1 MKKNIL
7 AIAIASAVA
16 APVAMADAPTVY
28 GQFNVA
34 IDSTSIDK
42 HDTYNLDTDTPGTA
56 DSASAMDVVNRNSRV
71 GVKGS
76 SDLGNG
82 LKAVY
87 QLETTVNV
95 PNGGDKKSSFGGA
108 RNTFVGVAGGF
119 GTVVMGRHDSPL
131 RMIQPSDGFA
141 DSAYAGNNTSNFNGN
156 LSGED
161 RLDEVVAY
169 LSPDFNGIKFAVA
182 LSGQKGLEGTNDA
195 GVADDQ
201 ALTNGTSMNVTY
213 GSKKS
218 GIFAAVGQTT
228 AVGGDYSVTRATVQ
242 YNEAGLLASF
252 MYNQEKDVGNSMTI
266 GAAYKMGAL
275 TPRAKMSMITY
286 DKNFTD
292 ESATNMAIGVDY
304 ALGKTTRVYAE
315 YAALGENSLYT
326 TVAANGDEILRNASR
341 SAMSVGLFHKF

>member
-34 IDSTSIDK
+34 IDNISPDGGDST
-42 HDTYNLDTDTPGTA
+42 
-56 DSASAMDVVNRNSRV
+56 MDVVNRNSRV

-76 SDLGNG
+76 EDLGNG

-95 PNGGDKKSSFGGA
+95 PNGGESGSFGGA

-141 DSAYAGNNTSNFNGN
+141 DSAYAGNNTKRFNGN
-156 LSGED
+156 LDGED

-182 LSGQKGLEGTNDA
+182 ISGQTNLA
-195 GVADDQ
+195 AADTTTSREAQ
-201 ALTNGTSMNVTY
+201 SLTNATSMNVTY

-218 GIFAAVGQTT
+218 GIFAAVGITT
-228 AVGGDYSVTRATVQ
+228 TGESSTGGAGTVADPYTVGEERGDITRATVQ
-242 YNEAGLLASF
+242 YNEGGILASF
-252 MYNQEKDVGNSMTI
+252 MYNGQADVGSAMTLG
-266 GAAYKMGAL
+266 GAYNMGAL
-275 TPRAKMSMITY
+275 TPKAKLSMMSF
-286 DKNFTD
+286 DVGAED
-292 ESATNMAIGVDY
+292 SATNMAVGVDY
-304 ALGKTTRVYAE
+304 ALGKKTRAYAE
-315 YAALGENSLYT
+315 FASLSEGWNKGNGAAT
-326 TVAANGDEILRNASR
+326 T
-341 SAMSVGLFHKF
+341 AMSVGLFHKF